1 MIKKWQHVACLI
13 ALAAVAGLSD
23 AAAWQLKSRPASEWI
38 ESLERAERVERLRV
52 DFIVSNLGV
61 KPGQTVV
68 DVGAGPGVFSFPLA
82 QGVSPGGK
90 VYAVELDQGFLD
102 HITMRAKERNVTNVQ
117 TVLGKPV
124 DPNLP
129 AKDVDLALIHDV
141 LHHVADRA
149 GYLKALAPYLKGS
162 GRVAIVELSAEK
174 GSHKDEPA
182 LVVTKPQVDGW
193 MADAGFTPIQRIE
206 GLPDDKW
213 FTIYARRQTEEH
225 AH

>member
-52 DFIVSNLGV
+52 DFIVSNLGL

-102 HITMRAKERNVTNVQ
+102 
-117 TVLGKPV
+117 
-124 DPNLP
+124 
-129 AKDVDLALIHDV
+129 
-141 LHHVADRA
+141 
-149 GYLKALAPYLKGS
+149 
-162 GRVAIVELSAEK
+162 
-174 GSHKDEPA
+174 
-182 LVVTKPQVDGW
+182 
-193 MADAGFTPIQRIE
+193 PI
-206 GLPDDKW
+206 
-213 FTIYARRQTEEH
+213 TIYARRQTEEH
-225 AH
+225 AD